1 MKRIR
6 RSSGGGLF
14 DTELKQTDYS
24 PLPLIVYSTP
34 VKKERV
40 KRVRR
45 DKNEDPF
52 IKRYGNTPPL
62 EILKDFLK
70 NRKKYVETHYPEHD
84 QIVLLELDL
93 YEDVLNRIINSLK

>member
-14 DTELKQTDYS
+14 D
-24 PLPLIVYSTP
+24 IP
-34 VKKERV
+34 VKEERV

-45 DKNEDPF
+45 EKNEDPF

-70 NRKKYVETHYPEHD
+70 TRKEYVKTHYPEHD

-93 YEDVLNRIINSLK
+93 YESVLNRVINSLK